1 MHRPES
7 PSVAADRF
15 LELARARHGHFRL
28 ESGHHTDMWF
38 DLNGLF
44 TDHQRIAPLVTR
56 LSDRL
61 RDFRPD
67 GICGPLVGGAF
78 LAQRVAA
85 ELGLPFFFTERSAQP
100 ARDELYTVRYRVP
113 SVAIPRVRH
122 LRLAIV
128 DDVMSA
134 GSALRGTY
142 ASLREHDADVVVAGA
157 LMVLGDVGAK
167 FFSSLNV
174 PVEAVL
180 IRPFNVW
187 APAECPLCQRGSAI
201 ADPVAAGY
209 DTA

>member
-1 MHRPES
+1 MLPPES

-15 LELARARHGHFRL
+15 LELAGLRHGHFRL
-28 ESGHHTDMWF
+28 ESGHHSDQWF

-44 TDHQRIAPLVTR
+44 TDHQRIAPFMTH
-56 LSDRL
+56 LSDSL
-61 RDFRPD
+61 RDVRPD
-67 GICGPLVGGAF
+67 GVCGPLVGGAF

-85 ELGLPFFFTERSAQP
+85 ELGVPFFYTERSAAP
-100 ARDELYTVRYRVP
+100 ARDELYTVRYRLP

-157 LMVLGDVGAK
+157 LMVLGDVGAT
-167 FFSSLNV
+167 FFRTRNV
-174 PVEAVL
+174 PVQAVL
-180 IRPFNVW
+180 TRPFNVW
-187 APAECPLCQRGSAI
+187 APAECPLCQQGSAI
-201 ADPVAAGY
+201 EDPG
-209 DTA
+209 